1 MSIRVAFVLA
11 ILILFATACTP
22 SGCRRTQEPALMPAD
37 SLSRNVAATA
47 EVDSLA
53 MAWSSTGPESE
64 RLQFPRTVRFLSGE
78 TLAVSDARA
87 DVIHVFGTDGT
98 HKGTLDPG
106 GLDVPYIAG
115 VRGDTLVVFSA
126 GSDAIDLVTWG
137 VSEGGDVTAQR
148 VEGASRTL
156 QRPSEQTLAYVA
168 ASDSNVYAKIVGSD
182 VASTVGRVGPDG
194 VISPAVELPGPYWRH
209 AGFLRIWGDDL
220 ASLTGYRPVIDLL
233 PLDTL
238 TARPDSLA
246 LVGFDSPM
254 LERSY
259 RFLTGDVDDAPV
271 LTVSAVPVGDELYVL
286 NLRTQTLHVDVFGR
300 DGRIRRTLVGQG
312 AQRTGNYYP
321 RDLAVQ
327 RRADTLDVAVVTTS
341 PQPEVLFYQAIIP
354 DSANAATAESSTSDT
369 NAVLEKN

>member
-1 MSIRVAFVLA
+1 MVVDGAGLCAPA
-11 ILILFATACTP
+11 ISP
-22 SGCRRTQEPALMPAD
+22 H
-37 SLSRNVAATA
+37 
-47 EVDSLA
+47 
-53 MAWSSTGPESE
+53 STVPG
-64 RLQFPRTVRFLSGE
+64 GG

-87 DVIHVFGTDGT
+87 NVIHLFESGGT
-98 HKGTLDPG
+98 HKGVLDPG

-115 VRGDTLVVFSA
+115 ARGDTLVVFSA
-126 GSDAIDLVTWG
+126 GSDAIDLITWTA
-137 VSEGGDVTAQR
+137 SPEGRITARR

-194 VISPAVELPGPYWRH
+194 VMSPAVELPGPYWRH

-220 ASLTGYRPVIDLL
+220 VSLTGYRPVVDLL
-233 PLDTL
+233 PLNTL
-238 TARPDSLA
+238 AARPDSLA

-259 RFLTGDVDDAPV
+259 RFLEGDVDNAPV
-271 LTVSAVPVGDELYVL
+271 LTVSATPLGDQLYVL
-286 NLRTQTLHVDVFGR
+286 NLRTQALHVDVFGR

-312 AQRTGNYYP
+312 AQQAGDYYP

-341 PQPEVLFYQAIIP
+341 PQPELLVYQTVIA
-354 DSANAATAESSTSDT
+354 DSINAATAKSSVPDTDTVLET
-369 NAVLEKN
+369 NASTF

>member
-1 MSIRVAFVLA
+1 MRVAFVLA

-22 SGCRRTQEPALMPAD
+22 SGCRRTQEPALTPAD
-37 SLSRNVAATA
+37 SLSRQVAATA
-47 EVDSLA
+47 EVDSLQIS
-53 MAWSSTGPESE
+53 WSSTGPESSP
-64 RLQFPRTVRFLSGE
+64 LQFPRTVRFLENG

-87 DVIHVFGTDGT
+87 NVIHLFSSDGT
-98 HKGTLDPG
+98 HQGTLDPG

-115 VRGDTLVVFSA
+115 ARADTLVVFSA
-126 GSDAIDLVTWG
+126 GSDAIDLITWSAS
-137 VSEGGDVTAQR
+137 SEGDTAARR
-148 VEGASRTL
+148 VSGASRTL
-156 QRPSEQTLAYVA
+156 QRPSEQTLAYVV
-168 ASDSNVYAKIVGSD
+168 ASDSLIYAKIVGSD

-220 ASLTGYRPVIDLL
+220 VSLTGYRPVVDLL

-259 RFLTGDVDDAPV
+259 RFLQGDVDNAPV
-271 LTVSAVPVGDELYVL
+271 LSVSAMPVGDELYVL
-286 NLRTQTLHVDVFGR
+286 NLRPQTLHVDVFGR
-300 DGRIRRTLVGQG
+300 DGRIRRTLIGQG
-312 AQRTGNYYP
+312 AQRTGDYYP
-321 RDLAVQ
+321 RDLAVR

-341 PQPEVLFYQAIIP
+341 PRPEVLFYRSLIE
-354 DSANAATAESSTSDT
+354 DSTTTPSD
-369 NAVLEKN
+369 

>member
-1 MSIRVAFVLA
+1 
-11 ILILFATACTP
+11 
-22 SGCRRTQEPALMPAD
+22 
-37 SLSRNVAATA
+37 
-47 EVDSLA
+47 VDSLTIV
-53 MAWSSTGPESE
+53 WSSTGPESQ
-64 RLQFPRTVRFLSGE
+64 RLQFPRTVRFLSSG

-87 DVIHVFGTDGT
+87 NVIHLFGVGGT
-98 HKGTLDPG
+98 HRGTLDPG

-115 VRGDTLVVFSA
+115 ARGDTLVVFSA
-126 GSDAIDLVTWG
+126 GSDAIDLITWRRD
-137 VSEGGDVTAQR
+137 GGGVTAQR

-168 ASDSNVYAKIVGSD
+168 ASDSNIYAKIVGSD

-209 AGFLRIWGDDL
+209 SGFLRIWGDDL
-220 ASLTGYRPVIDLL
+220 ASLTGYRPVVDLL
-233 PLDTL
+233 SLDTL

-259 RFLTGDVDDAPV
+259 RFLTGDVDNAPV
-271 LTVSAVPVGDELYVL
+271 LTASAVPRDDELYVL
-286 NLRTQTLHVDVFGR
+286 NLRTQALHVDVFGR

-312 AQRTGNYYP
+312 AQRTGDYYP

-341 PQPEVLFYQAIIP
+341 PQPEVLFYQTVIP
-354 DSANAATAESSTSDT
+354 DSVLARTQSAGTPDTAMNSG
-369 NAVLEKN
+369 AK

>member
-1 MSIRVAFVLA
+1 MRVAFVLA
-11 ILILFATACTP
+11 ILMLFATACTP
-22 SGCRRTQEPALMPAD
+22 SGCRRTQEPALTPAD
-37 SLSRNVAATA
+37 SLSRKVAATA
-47 EVDSLA
+47 AVDSLKI
-53 MAWSSTGPESE
+53 AWSSTGPESE
-64 RLQFPRTVRFLSGE
+64 RLQFPRTVRFLPGG
-78 TLAVSDARA
+78 TLAVSDART
-87 DVIHVFGTDGT
+87 DVIHLFGAGGT
-98 HKGTLDPG
+98 HQGTLDPG

-115 VRGDTLVVFSA
+115 ARGDTLVVFSA

-137 VSEGGDVTAQR
+137 VSDDGQMAAQR

-168 ASDSNVYAKIVGSD
+168 ASDSTVYAKVVGSD

-194 VISPAVELPGPYWRH
+194 VMSPAVELPGPYWRH

-220 ASLTGYRPVIDLL
+220 ASLTGYRPVVDLL

-238 TARPDSLA
+238 TARPDSLT

-259 RFLTGDVDDAPV
+259 RFLTGDVDNAPV
-271 LTVSAVPVGDELYVL
+271 LTVSAVPLDDELYVL
-286 NLRTQTLHVDVFGR
+286 NLRTQALHVDVFGR

-312 AQRTGNYYP
+312 AKRTGDYYP

-341 PQPEVLFYQAIIP
+341 PQPEVLFYQTVIT
-354 DSANAATAESSTSDT
+354 DSTDAVMENSEVPHANSA
-369 NAVLEKN
+369 LETD